1 MGIARRL
8 AAGCRSATPGR
19 VAVRSLVLLLA
30 VGWGSNLPAQTET
43 TVLRCGQIIDGKSD
57 TPLAGGVILVRGGR
71 IAGLGSAVSIPAG
84 SRELDLRP
92 MTCLPGLIDAHVHLR
107 GTATRP
113 VEGASADKAL
123 AILRNAQAMLRY
135 GFTTVRGLGEPDA
148 YYAPISVRN
157 AIARGDFEGPRM
169 VIAPHMMSTT
179 GGHGDHS
186 YLAPDLDV
194 QVPNRV
200 ITGGPDGVRQAIRE
214 ELKAGADWIKIAVT
228 GGVMSAGDNPN
239 VTTMSEAEL
248 AAAVDETHRH
258 YKRLTVHAIG
268 TDGIKAAV
276 RAGVDNVEHGILI
289 DDEGIELMKQKG
301 TWLVPTIYVLN
312 HVIDEGAKYGYREES
327 IRKGRALREERDR
340 RIRKAFAAG
349 VKVAFGSDNIF
360 PVKDS
365 AREFAEMVRLGLTPM
380 QAIKTATSNGA
391 QLLELDRELGTL
403 EVGKLADIVAVRSS
417 PIADI
422 RVLED
427 VQFVMK
433 DGRVI
438 VGVVNP

>member
-1 MGIARRL
+1 MRRGIAAACLAL
-8 AAGCRSATPGR
+8 AAAPGAAR
-19 VAVRSLVLLLA
+19 
-30 VGWGSNLPAQTET
+30 GQET
-43 TVLRCGQIIDGKSD
+43 VVLRCGDIIDGKAD
-57 TPLAGGVILVRGGR
+57 RGLGAGAIVVRGNR
-71 IAGLGSAVSIPAG
+71 IESVGATASVPAG
-84 SRELDLRP
+84 AREVDLRR

-113 VEGASADKAL
+113 IENSSAAKAL
-123 AILRNAQAMLRY
+123 AILGNAQAMLSH

-148 YYAPISVRN
+148 YFAPVAVRD
-157 AIARGDFEGPRM
+157 AIARGDFVGPRM
-169 VIAPHMMSTT
+169 VVAPHMMSTT

-186 YLAPDLDV
+186 ALAPDLDI

-214 ELKAGADWIKIAVT
+214 ELKGGADWIKIAVT

-239 VTTMSEAEL
+239 VTTMSTAEL
-248 AAAVDETHRH
+248 DAAVEETHRH
-258 YKRLTVHAIG
+258 FKKITVHAIG
-268 TDGIKAAV
+268 TEGLKAAV
-276 RAGVDNVEHGILI
+276 RAGVDNVEHAILI

-327 IRKGRALREERDR
+327 IRKGRALREERDK

-349 VKVAFGSDNIF
+349 IKVAFGSDNIF
-360 PVKDS
+360 PVEDS

-391 QLLELDRELGTL
+391 ELLGLAGQVGTI
-403 EVGKLADIVAVRSS
+403 EAGKLADIVAVSGN
-417 PIADI
+417 PLENI
-422 RVLED
+422 RVLES
-427 VQFVMK
+427 VQFVMR
-433 DGRVI
+433 DGRQVPARA
-438 VGVVNP
+438 NP

>member
-1 MGIARRL
+1 MRRGL
-8 AAGCRSATPGR
+8 V
-19 VAVRSLVLLLA
+19 VACLA
-30 VGWGSNLPAQTET
+30 VATAPGGARAQET
-43 TVLRCGQIIDGKSD
+43 VVLRCGDIIDGKAERG
-57 TPLAGGVILVRGGR
+57 LGAGAIVVRGNR
-71 IAGLGSAVSIPAG
+71 IEGVGAAASVPAG
-84 SRELDLRP
+84 AREIDLRR

-113 VEGASADKAL
+113 IENSSAAKAL
-123 AILRNAQAMLRY
+123 AILGNAQAMLAN

-148 YYAPISVRN
+148 YFAPVAVRD
-157 AIARGDFEGPRM
+157 AIARGAFVGPRM
-169 VIAPHMMSTT
+169 VVAPHMMSTT

-186 YLAPDLDV
+186 AFAPDLEI

-214 ELKAGADWIKIAVT
+214 ELKGGADWIKIAVT

-239 VTTMSEAEL
+239 VTTMSTAEL
-248 AAAVDETHRH
+248 DAAVEETHRH
-258 YKRLTVHAIG
+258 FKKITVHAIG
-268 TDGIKAAV
+268 TEGIKAAA
-276 RAGVDNVEHGILI
+276 RAGVDNIEHGILI

-327 IRKGRALREERDR
+327 IRKGRALREERDK

-349 VKVAFGSDNIF
+349 IKVAYGSDNIF
-360 PVKDS
+360 PVDDS

-380 QAIKTATSNGA
+380 QAIKTATANGA
-391 QLLELDRELGTL
+391 ELLGLSSQVGTL
-403 EVGKLADIVAVRSS
+403 EAGKLADIVAVSGN
-417 PIADI
+417 PLENI
-422 RVLED
+422 RVLES

-433 DGRVI
+433 DGRQVPARA
-438 VGVVNP
+438 NP